1 MDWINLAQN
10 MGQQRDA
17 EFYISVKDGGFVDRL
32 QKLITCPEELHC
44 MNLKWQCVTLRVQ
57 KVQQQTLCQ
66 CYKHWPIVTSALTPR
81 HAV

>member
-44 MNLKWQCVTLRVQ
+44 MNLK
-57 KVQQQTLCQ
+57 
-66 CYKHWPIVTSALTPR
+66 
-81 HAV
+81 